1 MPRFLLL
8 ALAGT
13 CVYADSIAIEITP
26 ARRALVQ
33 EHYSV
38 AGPAEF
44 TFLAGSCARIE
55 AIQSGGR
62 TLEPSGSGPWMTV
75 QIPAASH
82 VDLSYQVT
90 PYYGDPRNCDVP
102 ILMPKHPIES
112 VSITVR
118 DLGSNLAGIAVPHF
132 IEDSELGTWTAK
144 FAAVPSHINLEW
156 ETGSDE
162 PAPPAGPSGLFA
174 WNFWGLVGI
183 LVTWTVAYLLWARRQ
198 AS

>member
-1 MPRFLLL
+1 MVRSLLL
-8 ALAGT
+8 VLACACAYG
-13 CVYADSIAIEITP
+13 DSIAIEITP

-33 EHYSV
+33 EHYAV
-38 AGPAEF
+38 AGPTEF
-44 TFLAGSCARIE
+44 IFLASVCARVE

-62 TLEPSGSGPWMTV
+62 TLDPRGSGPWMTV
-75 QIPAASH
+75 AIPAAAS
-82 VDLSYQVT
+82 VDISYQAA
-90 PYYGDPRNCDVP
+90 PMNGDPRSCAVP

-132 IEDSELGTWTAK
+132 LEDPELKTWTAR

-156 ETGSDE
+156 STGE
-162 PAPPAGPSGLFA
+162 APPPVPAGPSGLFA

-183 LVTWTVAYLLWARRQ
+183 LIVWTFAYLLWARRQ